1 MTVPIGA
8 PKPRLL
14 DSVGPDILARLEE
27 RRYEPGQAIISAG
40 RPCDGLYLHLSGRVR
55 VSTGLERGGTV
66 LFAIERGP
74 GILGGVEIMRR
85 LPAIS
90 DVTAVD
96 RVGCARLSVEDFHG
110 PGLAD
115 AGLLS
120 ILAADL
126 ADKLALTSR
135 ASMAKSEPAGVRL
148 ARYLL
153 DPPEDS
159 IRPRGSSELASYL
172 GLSTRHLNR
181 ELVAFREL
189 GAIGR
194 GDDGMGVTDRG
205 TLERV
210 VEGGR

>member
-1 MTVPIGA
+1 MAASLGA
-8 PKPRLL
+8 TGASPL
-14 DSVGPDILARLEE
+14 DQLGPAVLARLRE
-27 RRYEPGQAIISAG
+27 RRYEPGQAIIEAG

-74 GILGGVEIMRR
+74 GILGGVEIIRR
-85 LPAIS
+85 LPALS

-96 RVGCARLSVEDFHG
+96 RVSCAFLAADDFHG

-120 ILAADL
+120 MLAADL

-135 ASMAKSEPAGVRL
+135 ASMAKSEPAAVRL
-148 ARYLL
+148 ARFLL
-153 DPPEDS
+153 SPPEEP
-159 IRPRGSSELASYL
+159 IRPRGSSELAAYL

-181 ELVAFREL
+181 ELAALRRH
-189 GAIGR
+189 GAVGE
-194 GDDGMGVTDRG
+194 GWMDVLDKAA
-205 TLERV
+205 LERT
-210 VEGGR
+210 VEGR